1 MNRNARFKIL
11 SLLTASVWAA
21 ATFTLVQR
29 KKLASKAAV
38 TVALATEP
46 RLVRIQVKGDKT
58 QPAAYIETPTTLS
71 LLPGRRKIRILRD
84 GYRGHDMMV
93 EGDAGDQINMGGVV
107 LERDPDAV
115 FGKLAVKVEGGPVW
129 FEVDDGL
136 FRGEQSAESDD
147 IVVGAEHVLSVSLA
161 REPESSRVR
170 CRFLLTDTHVETPH
184 AVTVR
189 RVKSKGGKPDTLK
202 VIPCEKPGGSVK
214 KRLPR
219 QPGAEP
225 ASPEPGPKAELK

>member
-1 MNRNARFKIL
+1 MNRDARFKIL

-29 KKLASKAAV
+29 KNLASKAVV
-38 TVALATEP
+38 TVAIATEP
-46 RLVRIQVKGDKT
+46 RLVRIQVKGDKA

-107 LERDPDAV
+107 LERDPAAA

-129 FEVDDGL
+129 FEVDEGL

-147 IVVGAEHVLSVSLA
+147 IVTGEHLLSVSLA
-161 REPESSRVR
+161 REPQGNRVR
-170 CRFLLTDTHVETPH
+170 CRILLSEAHAETPH
-184 AVTVR
+184 TVTVR
-189 RVKSKGGKPDTLK
+189 RIKGRGGKPDTLK
-202 VIPCEKPGGSVK
+202 VTPCERPAGGDK
-214 KRLPR
+214 KRPPR
-219 QPGAEP
+219 QGAAEP
-225 ASPEPGPKAELK
+225 LSPEPKAEIK